1 MSWKGR
7 IIGAIIG
14 FLLIPIRPV
23 GALLGF
29 CLGYFLFDRPRNEQQ
44 QQNREARAAFTGA
57 QGSRREHELIISST
71 FQLMGYVSRGAGRI
85 NESHIRQAEYLM
97 DQMNLDSTRRG
108 IAIDAFNFGKSEE
121 FNLNTTANL
130 LRQII
135 GSNTTMLS
143 YLLEIQV
150 GIAIA
155 DEILDKG
162 EHERLL
168 EIAASLGVSIDNM
181 EHLIRMRIA
190 EQQFAHFSEQF
201 AKRRQRQYEQ
211 QGNQGTYKDYGG
223 RSYENYEKYGYDE
236 DEKRFDDSQNTGG
249 GTYNEEGRTSDTPK
263 SELAHAYEILGVTAD
278 TSWDDIRRAHK
289 KMMLKYHPD
298 RLASQGLP
306 PEMIK
311 LYTQKTQD
319 LQAAFALIK
328 KARGK

>member
-7 IIGAIIG
+7 IIGAILG
-14 FLLIPIRPV
+14 FLLVPIRPV
-23 GALLGF
+23 GAVLGF
-29 CLGYFLFDRPRNEQQ
+29 CLGYFLFDRTHNEQQ
-44 QQNREARAAFTGA
+44 LRNRQAQAAFTGA
-57 QGSRREHELIISST
+57 QGSTREHELIIAST

-97 DQMNLDSTRRG
+97 DQMNLDTARRG

-121 FNLNTTANL
+121 FNLSQTANL

-168 EIAASLGVSIDNM
+168 EIASSLGVSINDM

-190 EQQFAHFSEQF
+190 EQQFANFSEQF

-211 QGNQGTYKDYGG
+211 QGHQGTYNDYGG
-223 RSYENYEKYGYDE
+223 HSYENYEKYGYDE
-236 DEKRFDDSQNTGG
+236 DEKRFDDSQDTDG
-249 GTYNEEGRTSDTPK
+249 GTYNEEGKTSEAPRG
-263 SELAHAYEILGVTAD
+263 ELAHAYEILGVSAD

-311 LYTQKTQD
+311 LYTQKAQD
-319 LQAAFALIK
+319 IQAAFALIK
-328 KARGK
+328 KTRGK